1 MTSEEHNNNQQY
13 KCPHC
18 ACIFLNKADLQKH
31 LNRFGDAKGEHEF
44 IYRTPS
50 PPEIRR
56 TIEGEICGGVRFD
69 TAQEWTE
76 LYEAAGLR
84 DARLARSTQ
93 GSTNRAS

>member
-1 MTSEEHNNNQQY
+1 MFVDRTRSAREVMRISR
-13 KCPHC
+13 PGGRV
-18 ACIFLNKADLQKH
+18 L
-31 LNRFGDAKGEHEF
+31 EHEF

-56 TIEGEICGGVRFD
+56 TIEGEVCGGVRFD